1 MIKIKENE
9 RESQYFSYIS
19 AKVTKAAN
27 DRVFRV
33 TILDI
38 ALTGWLL
45 LLPYSKGKNAFCTS
59 FKKRRKRVLFLQEC
73 KRRQRLFASP
83 PPPGE
88 GRRRRKETTRDW
100 NDASFFPLSLS
111 LLFTAENSP
120 FPFFSSGKY
129 GRTFARY
136 SSQLIC
142 FYDKQF
148 INSYPNDNKLF
159 LDKPF
164 RAGFVLSHFST
175 WWYFFPAA
183 TKGFFFPFW
192 RHHKVRA

>member
-1 MIKIKENE
+1 MIGFFVSQFLILLWQVGFCFCRTA
-9 RESQYFSYIS
+9 REKTHF
-19 AKVTKAAN
+19 AP
-27 DRVFRV
+27 VF
-33 TILDI
+33 LK
-38 ALTGWLL
+38 
-45 LLPYSKGKNAFCTS
+45 KGESGFCFCKNVSEDNVCS
-59 FKKRRKRVLFLQEC
+59 H
-73 KRRQRLFASP
+73 P